1 MGLSATSTNIIF
13 QGRTIMSKSKVLLIE
28 DDNLLRMGL
37 KSMIDMKGDYV
48 VGSDV
53 ATGREGIQAFNQH
66 HADIVL
72 LDLRLPDM
80 PGTEVLKRLREKD
93 KSVKII
99 VLTACDSD
107 EMLFETLEYGTSA
120 YVLKGENPDELFL
133 AIKYALNDDLFIS
146 PKLAKTIV
154 KDYLFA
160 TRQRKG
166 FPTLQNLTPRELEV
180 VKFIFDG
187 RKSREIADILSIS
200 IKTVDKHRSNI
211 LQKIGIHNFNE
222 LRQGGLYL
230 LDFMK
235 QTQ

>member
-1 MGLSATSTNIIF
+1 
-13 QGRTIMSKSKVLLIE
+13 MSKSKVLLIE

-37 KSMIDMKGDYV
+37 KSMIDMKGDYI

-53 ATGREGIQAFNQH
+53 ATGREGIQAFNHH

-80 PGTEVLKRLREKD
+80 PGTEVLRRLREKD
-93 KSVKII
+93 KTVKII

-107 EMLFETLEYGTSA
+107 EMLFETLEYGTNA

-166 FPTLQNLTPRELEV
+166 FPTLQSLTPRELEIV
-180 VKFIFDG
+180 RFIFDG
-187 RKSREIADILSIS
+187 KKSREISEILSIS

-211 LQKIGIHNFNE
+211 LKKIGIHNFNE

-235 QTQ
+235 QTRYPPQDPRSIRKEQTWR

>member
-1 MGLSATSTNIIF
+1 
-13 QGRTIMSKSKVLLIE
+13 MSKSKVLLIE

-37 KSMIDMKGDYV
+37 KSMIDMKGDYIV
-48 VGSDV
+48 DSDV
-53 ATGREGIQAFNQH
+53 ATGREGIQSFNQN

-93 KSVKII
+93 KTVKII

-166 FPTLQNLTPRELEV
+166 FPTLQRNSSSTAE
-180 VKFIFDG
+180 KAG
-187 RKSREIADILSIS
+187 KSRICSPSASRPSTSTARTFCRRSASTISMNCGKADCICLIS
-200 IKTVDKHRSNI
+200 
-211 LQKIGIHNFNE
+211 
-222 LRQGGLYL
+222 
-230 LDFMK
+230 
-235 QTQ
+235 

>member
-1 MGLSATSTNIIF
+1 
-13 QGRTIMSKSKVLLIE
+13 MSKSKVLLIE

-37 KSMIDMKGDYV
+37 KSMIDLRGEYV

-53 ATGREGIQAFNQH
+53 ATGREAIQAFNQNR
-66 HADIVL
+66 ADIVL

-80 PGTEVLKRLREKD
+80 PGTEVLKRLRELD
-93 KSVKII
+93 KEAKII

-107 EMLFETLEYGTSA
+107 EMLFETLEYGTNA

-146 PKLAKTIV
+146 PRLARNVV

-160 TRQRKG
+160 TRQRRG
-166 FPTLQNLTPRELEV
+166 CPTLQGLTPRELEV
-180 VKFIFDG
+180 VRLIFDG
-187 RKSREIADILSIS
+187 RKSREIAEQLAIS

-211 LQKIGIHNFNE
+211 LQKVGIHNFNE
-222 LRQGGLYL
+222 LRQGGLYF
-230 LDFMK
+230 LDFPR
-235 QTQ
+235 QAE

>member
-1 MGLSATSTNIIF
+1 MP
-13 QGRTIMSKSKVLLIE
+13 KSKVLLIE

-37 KSMIDMKGDYV
+37 KSMIDMKGEYV

-53 ATGREGIQAFNQH
+53 GTGREGIQSFNH
-66 HADIVL
+66 NHADVVL

-80 PGTEVLKRLREKD
+80 PGTEVLKKLREKD
-93 KSVKII
+93 KRVKIV

-107 EMLFETLEYGTSA
+107 EMLFETLEYGTNA

-133 AIKYALNDDLFIS
+133 AMKYALNDDLFIS
-146 PKLAKTIV
+146 PRLAKTIV
-154 KDYLFA
+154 KDYLYA

-166 FPTLQNLTPRELEV
+166 FPTLQGLTPRELEV
-180 VKFIFDG
+180 VKLIFDG
-187 RKSREIADILSIS
+187 NKSREIADMLGIS

-222 LRQGGLYL
+222 LRQGGLYF
-230 LDFMK
+230 LDFMN
-235 QTQ
+235 QTGVS

>member
-1 MGLSATSTNIIF
+1 M
-13 QGRTIMSKSKVLLIE
+13 MPKSKVLLIE

-53 ATGREGIQAFNQH
+53 ATGREGIQAFAQH

-80 PGTEVLKRLREKD
+80 PGTEVLKKLREKD
-93 KSVKII
+93 KTVKII
-99 VLTACDSD
+99 VLTACNSD
-107 EMLFETLEYGTSA
+107 EMLFETLEYGTNA

-146 PKLAKTIV
+146 PRLAKTIV

-166 FPTLQNLTPRELEV
+166 FPMLQCLTPRELEV
-180 VKFIFDG
+180 VKCIFDG
-187 RKSREIADILSIS
+187 RKSREIAHMLSIS

-235 QTQ
+235 QTE